1 MDEKMIPYFSH
12 EGDMARMERANKR
25 LWIIILVLI
34 VALVGSNGAW
44 IYYESQFE
52 DVATTT
58 VQQDAE
64 WEEDSNIIMNG
75 TGEVNVDGQSEPDG
89 NDN

>member
-44 IYYESQFE
+44 IYYENSFE
-52 DVATTT
+52 DVVTSIE
-58 VQQDAE
+58 AE
-64 WEEDSNIIMNG
+64 QETSDGGNNYIVGGNMN
-75 TGEVNVDGQSEPDG
+75 EPTESKGD
-89 NDN
+89 D

>member
-34 VALVGSNGAW
+34 VALVGSNAAW
-44 IYYESQFE
+44 IYFESQFQVVE
-52 DVATTT
+52 EKTEIE
-58 VQQDAE
+58 AE
-64 WEEDSNIIMNG
+64 QETS
-75 TGEVNVDGQSEPDG
+75 DGG
-89 NDN
+89 DNYVVGGDYGKTESKGY